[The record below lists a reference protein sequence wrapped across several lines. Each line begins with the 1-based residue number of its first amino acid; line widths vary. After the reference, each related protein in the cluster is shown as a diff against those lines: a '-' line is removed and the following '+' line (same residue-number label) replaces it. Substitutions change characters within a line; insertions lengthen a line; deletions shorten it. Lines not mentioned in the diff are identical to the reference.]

1 MQSRAYDESET
12 EGGIENTPSLHRGE
26 TEMVQNNKQEGQQ
39 PKKKKKTYD
48 YQIIPSQT
56 RQHVTFLCY
65 MVEIHFDTPN
75 LENPNPGFYIRLE
88 SI

>member
-1 MQSRAYDESET
+1 
-12 EGGIENTPSLHRGE
+12 
-26 TEMVQNNKQEGQQ
+26 
-39 PKKKKKTYD
+39 
-48 YQIIPSQT
+48 
-56 RQHVTFLCY
+56 VTFLCN